1 MTTPLDLAA
10 ATVKAVVAE
19 EPLQTAM
26 GPWIAGG
33 VWTGV
38 AMLLVGIWRGIP
50 KLLEIIFKREKELRE
65 VKAAEDVTLTGRITA
80 LEKASEAAR
89 LAAQNAQA
97 SVVYLTNALSLTLN
111 ALQSVDPANPAIK
124 QAKELVAMAV
134 SADDGFG
141 NALGR
146 LAGVPGVGE

>member
-1 MTTPLDLAA
+1 MTTAPELAA
-10 ATVKAVVAE
+10 NAVKAIVTE
-19 EPLQTAM
+19 QPLETTM

-65 VKAAEDVTLTGRITA
+65 VKAQEDVTLVGRIAA
-80 LEKASEAAR
+80 LEKASEASR
-89 LAAQNAQA
+89 MAAQNAQA
-97 SVVYLTNALSLTLN
+97 SVVYLTNALSLALN
-111 ALQSVDPANPAIK
+111 ALQVVDPTNRAIK
-124 QAKELVAMAV
+124 EAKELVAMAA
-134 SADDGFG
+134 SADDGFAS
-141 NALGR
+141 ALGR